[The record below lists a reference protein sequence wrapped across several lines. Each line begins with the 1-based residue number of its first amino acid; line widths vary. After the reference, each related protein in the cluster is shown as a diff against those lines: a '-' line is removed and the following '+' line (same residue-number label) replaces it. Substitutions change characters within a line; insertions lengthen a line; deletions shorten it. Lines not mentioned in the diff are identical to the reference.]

1 MIDKAAYI
9 GMDGAKSNMNK
20 LAILTNNLANV
31 NTTGFR
37 ADAEVVKSMN
47 VSGNNNE
54 TRVYSTISDTFTD
67 FKRGPV
73 LATGRQLDI
82 AMEGDGFIA
91 VQSKTGKEV
100 YTRDGSL
107 EIDRKGF
114 LVSKTG
120 ELVMGTGGP
129 INLPPAEM
137 FTIAADGTVSAKFE
151 GSNDIVRIDKIK
163 LVNPPTTSL
172 QKGQDGM
179 FYMADGAAAPADINL
194 KIIPGALEGSN
205 VNAIETLTQ
214 LIDIS
219 RSYEIHTNLVKT
231 LSENASQANQ
241 IISLAGR

>member
-20 LAILTNNLANV
+20 LAMLTNNLANV

-37 ADAEVVKSMN
+37 ADAEVVKPYN
-47 VSGNNNE
+47 IGLNDNE
-54 TRVYSTISDTFTD
+54 TRVYSTISDTYTD

-73 LATGRQLDI
+73 LATGRELDV
-82 AMEGDGFIA
+82 AMESDGFIA

-107 EIDRKGF
+107 EISKGGF
-114 LVSKTG
+114 LTTKTG
-120 ELVMGTGGP
+120 ELVLGNGGP
-129 INLPPAEM
+129 INVPPAEK
-137 FTIAADGTVSAKFE
+137 FTIAADGTVSAKFV
-151 GSNDIVRIDKIK
+151 GSNDIVTIDKIK
-163 LVNPPTTSL
+163 LVNPPTSSL

-179 FYMADGAAAPADINL
+179 FYTANGSPAVVDINL
-194 KIIPGALEGSN
+194 KVIPGALEGSN

-219 RSYEIHTNLVKT
+219 RSYEIHTNLVKS
-231 LSENASQANQ
+231 LSDNASMANQ
-241 IISLAGR
+241 ILSLSAR